1 MLSIVALD
9 ETLGHVAKVN
19 IVECQYL
26 LNCFDIK
33 GSTGFIYSLFLLKW
47 KEVVRILVLANKR
60 HLVVRV
66 SILWFCVVW
75 LLQPYLSVYVN
86 M

>member
-9 ETLGHVAKVN
+9 GTLGHVAKVN

-26 LNCFDIK
+26 LNCFNVR
-33 GSTGFIYSLFLLKW
+33 GSTGFIYFFISLKW
-47 KEVVRILVLANKR
+47 KEVARILALTNKR

-66 SILWFCVVW
+66 SILYFCVVR
-75 LLQPYLSVYVN
+75 LLLLYLGVCVG